1 MKEKGFLEAQNVFKG
16 SQDYESLV
24 LVSKPFFFV

>member
-1 MKEKGFLEAQNVFKG
+1 LEAQNVFKG

-24 LVSKPFFFV
+24 LVYKPFFFCLRILGS